1 MTATRVV
8 TEKTDKMKK
17 DFTILIV
24 DDDEDDKELFIESAK
39 EVDENITCIT
49 ATDGQEALRFLKD
62 ENNPLPDYIFL
73 DLRMPRINGKQCL
86 EEIRKDKRLRQTRVF
101 IYTTSI
107 DPREA
112 IELKQNGAVHFISK
126 PDNPTEIYYI
136 LSVVLNEKWDQLE
149 SISEG

>member
-1 MTATRVV
+1 
-8 TEKTDKMKK
+8 MKK
-17 DFTILIV
+17 DLTILIA
-24 DDDEDDKELFIESAK
+24 DDDEDDKKLFIESAK

-49 ATDGQEALRFLKD
+49 ATDGQQALRFLKD
-62 ENNPLPDYIFL
+62 ETNPLPDYIFL

-86 EEIRKDKRLRQTRVF
+86 EEIRKDQRLRQIRVF

-107 DPREA
+107 DTREA
-112 IELKQNGAVHFISK
+112 IELKQKGAVHFISK

-149 SISEG
+149 TI